1 MELNIRFLKEAVDE
15 TLLTKVLS
23 ANNGRLESVSF
34 DQNSAFLDVPI
45 IDQTISYLNIQ
56 KLAVNIKQC
65 RMLPYIFA
73 LVPYV
78 HCLYINIEE
87 RSYKPNFKQALV
99 NLSPL
104 NHLIDFHLCSIDIF
118 WNLDAIDAVL
128 RQMPSLQTL
137 TLELCTE
144 DKSLI
149 KQENFV
155 KILPAYLKQVHF
167 LIYYYFSE
175 PFFEVTSLATSWSLV
190 LPISCL
196 LDEINECVLMF
207 TTSFRPRLL
216 NLPAVIGKQIVRGSE
231 YTQQVE
237 DLYVFNSTSLADI
250 LLTMQHFHRL
260 RKLCIN
266 AKRIEETC
274 KYFSSIILGFS
285 LILAAYVL
293 KVLPKTFEKRDQLY
307 Y

>member
-1 MELNIRFLKEAVDE
+1 
-15 TLLTKVLS
+15 
-23 ANNGRLESVSF
+23 
-34 DQNSAFLDVPI
+34 
-45 IDQTISYLNIQ
+45 
-56 KLAVNIKQC
+56 
-65 RMLPYIFA
+65 
-73 LVPYV
+73 
-78 HCLYINIEE
+78 
-87 RSYKPNFKQALV
+87 
-99 NLSPL
+99 
-104 NHLIDFHLCSIDIF
+104 
-118 WNLDAIDAVL
+118 
-128 RQMPSLQTL
+128 MPSLQTL
-137 TLELCTE
+137 TLELCTD
-144 DKSLI
+144 DKNLI

-175 PFFEVTSLATSWSLV
+175 PFFEVNSLAASWSLA

-250 LLTMQHFHRL
+250 LLTLQHFHRL

-274 KYFSSIILGFS
+274 KYFSYIILGFFDCS
-285 LILAAYVL
+285 HS
-293 KVLPKTFEKRDQLY
+293 F
-307 Y
+307 